1 MNAPRTLVG
10 GTKQIW
16 ALKNALVTA
25 YRAHPRLANALTGC
39 ATFSLGDIL
48 AQKLEMRKNDK
59 SDAEYDIV
67 RAAQV
72 GLLGFVMNG
81 FFLHHWYHALDRVV
95 GTSMTSKLGVAI
107 KVAADQFIYAP
118 FAIVSFFYFTSFRKS
133 GDVGKSNEEFV
144 AKMEASFV
152 PTFLADCVLWPSAN
166 FVNFRYV
173 TLAFRPTFTAIVQ
186 LMWQTYLSATSS
198 QSATDS
204 TTATVGV
211 TSPELSAKAVIL
223 ATSAVVPGDSACVAG
238 EASKVDEK
246 SD

>member
-10 GTKQIW
+10 GSKQLW

-48 AQKLEMRKNDK
+48 SQKLEMRKSSKNE
-59 SDAEYDIV
+59 AEYDVV

-81 FFLHHWYHALDRVV
+81 FFLHHWYHTLDRVV
-95 GTSMTSKLGVAI
+95 GTSMTSKIGVAI

-133 GDVGKSNEEFV
+133 GDVVKSNEEFV
-144 AKMEASFV
+144 TKMEASFI

-166 FVNFRYV
+166 FVNFRYI
-173 TLAFRPTFTAIVQ
+173 TLAYRPTFTAIVQ

-198 QSATDS
+198 NICS
-204 TTATVGV
+204 TSTVSDHSNKATVVAASDVVSGNLTDGADETIV
-211 TSPELSAKAVIL
+211 VRAK
-223 ATSAVVPGDSACVAG
+223 
-238 EASKVDEK
+238 DEM
-246 SD
+246 